1 MANNSLS
8 RMIVFHF
15 RPLGRRWANGP
26 QKGFRMAVPIS
37 GQVTVTSAGT
47 PVALGDQIIN
57 GPISVK
63 ALTDNEGLVG
73 IGLNVNGTLTSSTWF
88 PLAAG
93 EERIMIVGNLANVLV
108 DAVSNNDGV
117 AWLKLN
123 V

>member
-1 MANNSLS
+1 M
-8 RMIVFHF
+8 
-15 RPLGRRWANGP
+15 
-26 QKGFRMAVPIS
+26 
-37 GQVTVTSAGT
+37 
-47 PVALGDQIIN
+47 GDQVIN

-63 ALTDNEGLVG
+63 ALADNAGEVG
-73 IGLNVNGTLTSSTWF
+73 IGYDVDGTLTSSTWF

-108 DAVSNNDGV
+108 DAVEDGDGV